1 MEIFYNPI
9 MIIFNNISTGYR
21 IFNSKKENVLAT
33 HIRISYSLYPKVGKN
48 KEAHELSAYECH

>member
-1 MEIFYNPI
+1 LVKIFKPVIKYL
-9 MIIFNNISTGYR
+9 TV
-21 IFNSKKENVLAT
+21 KKENVLAT